1 VKKPQ
6 KTKAPV
12 DNKTSGVKDI
22 PIAQIDALT
31 ASGARFASGYFIA
44 PFYAAS
50 RAALMTSRYQ
60 TRFGFAFNPIGVNQV
75 REICVAYD
83 VNVRRLEQIP

>member
-1 VKKPQ
+1 MKKPQ